1 MTFDAKTYQLSV
13 YWTRKAVGLKMPK
26 ALLQGKLTSKR
37 SKKAK
42 GKSNWAQVQ
51 YFSCK
56 TSCVYS
62 NLLLAYEFVSRCWI
76 IYVFDMV
83 CNYKLNGKPV
93 GCKTSTDTTY
103 TTLVYIYI
111 YMHMG
116 FRFSLESH
124 VSARFFHA
132 NHGCVSQMTCPLV
145 RFQKRDFNEEKGHLI
160 LSYSHIY
167 IYRIYI

>member
-1 MTFDAKTYQLSV
+1 MEPNSIESKQANRALPPRQTKKIKPEPCPKIIKLVQQVLLDCKATNCVHPTWETLTFDAKTYQLSV

-76 IYVFDMV
+76 I
-83 CNYKLNGKPV
+83 
-93 GCKTSTDTTY
+93 
-103 TTLVYIYI
+103 
-111 YMHMG
+111 
-116 FRFSLESH
+116 
-124 VSARFFHA
+124 
-132 NHGCVSQMTCPLV
+132 
-145 RFQKRDFNEEKGHLI
+145 
-160 LSYSHIY
+160 
-167 IYRIYI
+167 

>member
-1 MTFDAKTYQLSV
+1 MHPTWETLTFDAKTYQLSV

-111 YMHMG
+111 CIWVFDFHLSHM
-116 FRFSLESH
+116 FQHVFSMQIMGVSH
-124 VSARFFHA
+124 
-132 NHGCVSQMTCPLV
+132 
-145 RFQKRDFNEEKGHLI
+145 K
-160 LSYSHIY
+160 
-167 IYRIYI
+167 